1 MEFIPTGN
9 PTSTESPTYEIRPIT
24 LGERTNLW
32 GTSIRR
38 TEAPSNISMT
48 KKEEYTVESTSK
60 RLSNNKTR

>member
-1 MEFIPTGN
+1 MNLEFIPTGN

-48 KKEEYTVESTSK
+48 KKEE
-60 RLSNNKTR
+60 